1 MPSYKMN
8 KEAMLPLIIKHLL
21 MPCLQFCSRNISKMA
36 LIGLKWNLKTTKI
49 ALIFLKRYSVSV
61 PTLTFSL

>member
-21 MPCLQFCSRNISKMA
+21 MPCLQFCARNISKMA

-49 ALIFLKRYSVSV
+49 ALICLKRYSVPV
-61 PTLTFSL
+61 PHF